1 MSMKWI
7 EGQGPIGFVIRS
19 CENVDEVINIERET
33 YMATS
38 IDSRMLTCE
47 LANPQPGCEK
57 RKTSQYIPNVDSG
70 AEIHSEVTTALQ
82 TFITFSP
89 PVLHEQQYST
99 AST

>member
-1 MSMKWI
+1 MKWI

-19 CENVDEVINIERET
+19 CENVDEVNNIERD
-33 YMATS
+33 MATS
-38 IDSRMLTCE
+38 IDSCMLTCE

-70 AEIHSEVTTALQ
+70 AEIHSEVTTASQ
-82 TFITFSP
+82 TFITLSP